1 MEFEEFRKSFI
12 EEVKADAAASGIGSV
27 ASFIKT
33 ASAYLLNADV
43 FPDAI
48 TPAYFEG
55 DGKRNRKI
63 RVDGYIGDP
72 ADNTM
77 NLFIADYDS
86 VERTPPMTKTLAVSF
101 FNKITYFI
109 EEAYGPDFSKQIEPS
124 TPAADLVDELKS
136 SREQISKFRFVILST
151 RDMGERAIKIETD
164 FFEGIPVEYQ
174 IWDLGRIF
182 RVCCSNLGRQNIEI
196 DFKRYTGSGIPC
208 IEATGMDQNEFK
220 SYLCIIPGETLA
232 QIYDDVGSQLLE
244 GNVRS
249 FLSTKVAV
257 NKKIRATILQEPSK
271 FFAYNNGVS
280 ATAMNL
286 KFEKTP
292 SGCFITNCE
301 DFQIINGG
309 QTTASLSSA
318 RRKDHADLSGI
329 FVQMK
334 LTEIDSGTEQRED
347 LIRNI
352 SKSSNSQNKVS
363 DADFF
368 STHPFHVRMEQLS
381 RRLFAPAV
389 NGQQFETHWFYERAR
404 GQYFQMQMAMSKSEK
419 DKFCT
424 QNPKD
429 QLVTKT
435 DFAKARNSWELLPQ
449 FVSKGAQTNFIKFA
463 DIINAGWEANPDSYN
478 EKYFKETM
486 AIIKLFKELEVLVT
500 NQSWYQ
506 QGYRANIVTY
516 SIAIF
521 RYLLKKKVPNK
532 AFDLLTIW
540 NKQQIPQPV
549 LDEFLK
555 ITMFVN
561 ECIIDPS
568 RDTANVT
575 QWCKRD
581 NCWTRMQK
589 SADEEPNLLAVEKLD
604 PFLVSKEDDQQES
617 RIERAKQ
624 RDISDAEAQA
634 AVVSQNAA
642 FWCQLEEFILAH
654 RLGSPD
660 MRKALW
666 PAKRIPNK
674 IPTPYQS
681 KRLLELL
688 DLAKAEGFKPTAENE
703 GQF

>member
-1 MEFEEFRKSFI
+1 MEFEDFRKSFI
-12 EEVKADAAASGIGSV
+12 EEVKADAAISGLGSV
-27 ASFIKT
+27 ASFVKV
-33 ASAYLLNADV
+33 ASSYLLNADV

-55 DGKRNRKI
+55 EGKRNRKI
-63 RVDGYIGDP
+63 RVDGYIWDP

-77 NLFIADYDS
+77 NLFIADYDAI
-86 VERTPPMTKTLAVSF
+86 ERTPPMTKTLASAL
-101 FNKITYFI
+101 FNKIAYFI
-109 EEAYGPDFSKQIEPS
+109 KETYSSDLSTEIEPS
-124 TPAADLVDELKS
+124 TPAADLVDELKTNKDLF
-136 SREQISKFRFVILST
+136 SKFRFIILST
-151 RDMGERAIKIETD
+151 RDMGERTIILDMDTCE
-164 FFEGIPVEYQ
+164 EIPIEYQ
-174 IWDLGRIF
+174 IWDISRIF

-196 DFKRYTGSGIPC
+196 DFKKYTNSGLLC
-208 IEATGMDQNEFK
+208 IEATGMGQNEFK
-220 SYLCIIPGETLA
+220 SYLCIIPGTALA

-280 ATAMNL
+280 ATSMNL
-286 KFEKTP
+286 EFEKKPT
-292 SGCFITNCE
+292 GCFITHCE

-309 QTTASLSSA
+309 QTTASLSNA

-389 NGQQFETHWFYERAR
+389 NGHQFETHWFYERAR
-404 GQYFQMQMAMSKSEK
+404 GQYFQMQMAMTKADK

-435 DFAKARNSWELLPQ
+435 DFAKARNSWDLLPQ
-449 FVSKGAQTNFIKFA
+449 VVSKGAQTNFMKFA
-463 DIINAGWEANPDSYN
+463 DIINAGWEANPDIYN

-486 AIIKLFKELEVLVT
+486 AIIKLFKELEVLVS

-521 RYLLKKKVPNK
+521 HYLLKKTVPDRTFN
-532 AFDLLTIW
+532 LLAIW
-540 NKQQIPQPV
+540 NKQQIPQAV
-549 LDEFLK
+549 LNEFVK

-561 ECIIDPS
+561 ECITDPTKE
-568 RDTANVT
+568 TANVT

-581 NCWTRMQK
+581 NCWARMQK
-589 SADEEPNLLAVEKLD
+589 SAEMEPELLTIEKID
-604 PFLVSKEDDQQES
+604 AFLISKDDDCHDA
-617 RIERAKQ
+617 RIERNKQ
-624 RDISDAEAQA
+624 KDISDTEAQS
-634 AVVSQNAA
+634 AVINQSAA
-642 FWCQLEEFILAH
+642 FWSQLEEFILAH
-654 RLGSPD
+654 RLGSPE

-681 KRLLELL
+681 KLLLELW
-688 DLAKAEGFKPTAENE
+688 DLAKADGFNPVADSE

>member
-1 MEFEEFRKSFI
+1 MDFEDFRKAFV
-12 EEVKADAAASGIGSV
+12 EEVKADAAASGLGSV
-27 ASFIKT
+27 ASFVKT
-33 ASAYLLNADV
+33 ASSYMLNADV

-55 DGKRNRKI
+55 EGKRNRKVRI
-63 RVDGYIGDP
+63 DGYIWDLG
-72 ADNTM
+72 DNTM
-77 NLFIADYDS
+77 NVFIADYDAI
-86 VERTPPMTKTLAVSF
+86 ERTPPMTKTLAQTF
-101 FNKITYFI
+101 FNKISYFV
-109 EEAYGPDFSKQIEPS
+109 EEAYGTELPAEIEPS
-124 TPAADLVDELKS
+124 TPAADLVDELKTNK
-136 SREQISKFRFVILST
+136 EQFSKFRFVILST
-151 RDMGERAIKIETD
+151 RDMGERSIKFNVGKCE
-164 FFEGIPVEYQ
+164 EIPVEYQ
-174 IWDLGRIF
+174 IWDISRIY

-196 DFKRYTGSGIPC
+196 DFKKYTSPGIPC
-208 IEATGMDQNEFK
+208 IEATGMVQNEFK
-220 SYLCIIPGETLA
+220 SYLCIIPGSVLA

-257 NKKIRATILQEPSK
+257 NKKIRATILQEPNK

-286 KFEKTP
+286 KFEKN
-292 SGCFITNCE
+292 SLGCFITYCE

-309 QTTASLSSA
+309 QTTASLSNA
-318 RRKDHADLSGI
+318 RRKDYADLSDI

-334 LTEIDSGTEQRED
+334 LTEIDSGTEQREE

-368 STHPFHVRMEQLS
+368 STHPFHVRMEQIS
-381 RRLFAPAV
+381 RQLFAPAV
-389 NGQQFETHWFYERAR
+389 NGQQFETHWFYERVR

-419 DKFCT
+419 EKFCA
-424 QNPKD
+424 QNPKE

-449 FVSKGAQTNFIKFA
+449 FVSKGAQTNFMKFA
-463 DIINAGWEANPDSYN
+463 DIVSAGWEANPDTYN

-486 AIIKLFKELEVLVT
+486 AIIKLFKELEILVT

-521 RYLLKKKVPNK
+521 RYLLKKNIPDKTL
-532 AFDLLTIW
+532 DLLAIW

-549 LDEFLK
+549 LDEFSK
-555 ITMFVN
+555 IAMFVN
-561 ECIIDPS
+561 ECIVDPS
-568 RDTANVT
+568 RETANVT

-581 NCWTRMQK
+581 TCWTGMQK
-589 SADEEPNLLAVEKLD
+589 SADEESNLLVAENID
-604 PFLVSKEDDQQES
+604 AFLISKDDDRHES
-617 RIERAKQ
+617 RIERNKQ
-624 RDISDAEAQA
+624 HTFSDVEAQST
-634 AVVSQNAA
+634 VINLKAA

-654 RLGSPD
+654 RIGSPE

-674 IPTPYQS
+674 IPNPYQS
-681 KRLLELL
+681 KRLLELW
-688 DLAKAEGFKPTAENE
+688 DLARAEGFKPTADKE